1 MHYYGLI
8 DNYALLILPYMT
20 SGLIYQYKH
29 LGGRRGRDRMVVAF
43 TATCV
48 INAYRYKV
56 VSSKLDDGE
65 VHSRH
70 HYLIQ
75 FVSDL

>member
-1 MHYYGLI
+1 
-8 DNYALLILPYMT
+8 MT
-20 SGLIYQYKH
+20 SGFKPLW
-29 LGGRRGRDRMVVAF
+29 GRRGRDRMVVAF

-56 VSSKLDDGE
+56 VSSNPVDGE
-65 VHSRH
+65 VHSKH